1 MPFQGVLPAG
11 DVTGAALQ
19 TPLIIHGHL
28 PLFIEIVKIRR
39 TDMQAISNC
48 TAALTDLLVNQDMGF
63 LAVNLKNIQ
72 A

>member
-1 MPFQGVLPAG
+1 MPFKGILPAG
-11 DVTGAALQ
+11 DITGAALQ
-19 TPLIIHGHL
+19 ATLIIHGHL

-39 TDMQAISNC
+39 ADMQTISNC
-48 TAALTDLLVNQDMGF
+48 TAALTDLLVNQDMGL